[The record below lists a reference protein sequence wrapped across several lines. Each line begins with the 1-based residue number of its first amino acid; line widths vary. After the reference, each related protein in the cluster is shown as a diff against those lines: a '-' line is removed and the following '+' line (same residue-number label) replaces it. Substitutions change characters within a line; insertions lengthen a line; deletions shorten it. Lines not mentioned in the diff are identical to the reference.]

1 MMPATF
7 FALIG
12 AIFGIL
18 TVGLGAFGAHALKS
32 VLDSYGQSIWEKAV
46 FYQAIHSLLLLIL
59 PGLSSYLTPK
69 ELNVSGYLIIIGIF
83 LFSGSLYILA
93 ISGKKYFGAITPIG
107 GVAFIV
113 GWSWLAYAL
122 FKATFRS

>member
-7 FALIG
+7 FAFMG
-12 AIFGIL
+12 AVFGIL
-18 TVGLGAFGAHALKS
+18 TVILGAFGAHALKTI
-32 VLDSYGQSIWEKAV
+32 LDSYGQSIWEKAV
-46 FYQAIHSLLLLIL
+46 FYQAIHALFLLIL
-59 PGLSSYLTPK
+59 PVLSNYMTLK
-69 ELNVSGYLIIIGIF
+69 ELNMAGYLVIMGIL

-93 ISGKKYFGAITPIG
+93 LSGNKYFGTITPIG
-107 GVAFIV
+107 GVAFVV

>member
-7 FALIG
+7 FALMG
-12 AIFGIL
+12 AIFGML
-18 TVGLGAFGAHALKS
+18 TVGLGAFGAHALKTI
-32 VLDSYGQSIWEKAV
+32 LDNYGQGIWEKAV

-59 PGLSSYLTPK
+59 PGLSHYMTPK
-69 ELNVSGYLIIIGIF
+69 ELNISGYMIIIGIL
-83 LFSGSLYILA
+83 LFSGSLYLLA

-107 GVAFIV
+107 GVAFIA

>member
-7 FALIG
+7 FAFMG

-18 TVGLGAFGAHALKS
+18 TVGLGAFGAHSLKNI
-32 VLDSYGQSIWEKAV
+32 LDSYGQSIWEKAV

-59 PGLSSYLTPK
+59 PGLSNYMTPK
-69 ELNVSGYLIIIGIF
+69 ELNISGYLIIIGIL

-93 ISGKKYFGAITPIG
+93 FSGKKYFGAVTPIG
-107 GVAFIV
+107 GVAFIA

-122 FKATFRS
+122 FKATFR

>member
-122 FKATFRS
+122 LKATFRS

>member
-7 FALIG
+7 FALMG

-18 TVGLGAFGAHALKS
+18 TVALGAFGAHALKTI
-32 VLDSYGQSIWEKAV
+32 LDSYGQSIWEKAV
-46 FYQAIHSLLLLIL
+46 FYQAIHALLLLIL
-59 PGLSSYLTPK
+59 PGLSNYMTPK
-69 ELNVSGYLIIIGIF
+69 DLNISGYMIIIGIF

-93 ISGKKYFGAITPIG
+93 LSGKKYFGAIPPIG
-107 GVAFIV
+107 GVALIA

-122 FKATFRS
+122 FKATSRS

>member
-93 ISGKKYFGAITPIG
+93 ISGKKIF
-107 GVAFIV
+107 
-113 GWSWLAYAL
+113 WSDNSNWWRCIYCWLVMVSL
-122 FKATFRS
+122 CSL

>member
-59 PGLSSYLTPK
+59 PGLSSYLTP
-69 ELNVSGYLIIIGIF
+69 
-83 LFSGSLYILA
+83 
-93 ISGKKYFGAITPIG
+93 
-107 GVAFIV
+107 
-113 GWSWLAYAL
+113 
-122 FKATFRS
+122 

>member
-7 FALIG
+7 FAFMG
-12 AIFGIL
+12 AMFGIL
-18 TVGLGAFGAHALKS
+18 TVGLGAFGAHALKNI
-32 VLDSYGQSIWEKAV
+32 LDSYGQSIWEKAV

-59 PGLSSYLTPK
+59 PGLSNYMSPK
-69 ELNVSGYLIIIGIF
+69 ELNITGYLIIIGILF
-83 LFSGSLYILA
+83 FSGSLYILA

-107 GVAFIV
+107 GVAFIA

-122 FKATFRS
+122 FKATFR

>member
-32 VLDSYGQSIWEKAV
+32 VLDSYGQSIWEKA
-46 FYQAIHSLLLLIL
+46 F
-59 PGLSSYLTPK
+59 
-69 ELNVSGYLIIIGIF
+69 
-83 LFSGSLYILA
+83 
-93 ISGKKYFGAITPIG
+93 
-107 GVAFIV
+107 
-113 GWSWLAYAL
+113 
-122 FKATFRS
+122 

>member
-1 MMPATF
+1 MPATF

>member
-7 FALIG
+7 FAFMG
-12 AIFGIL
+12 AVFGIL
-18 TVGLGAFGAHALKS
+18 TVALGAFGAHALKTT
-32 VLDSYGQSIWEKAV
+32 LDSYGLGIWEKAV

-59 PGLSSYLTPK
+59 PALSNYLTPK
-69 ELNVSGYLIIIGIF
+69 ELNISGYLIIIGIL

-107 GVAFIV
+107 GVAFIT